1 MNTSTVS
8 AVMTAEPI
16 TVSTAAP
23 FKDIAELLTGNGI
36 SAVGVL
42 DKTGALVGV
51 VSEADLLPHLWD
63 EPKRPLWTRWRTR
76 GLARKVTA
84 RVAKDLMTS
93 PAITIDAGD
102 SLATAAAT
110 FARTG
115 VRRLFVLDQG
125 RVVGVVSR
133 RDLVGVYTRCDAEL
147 EREIQRRLLDSDL
160 GPDRVRVAVRAGVV
174 LIVGRVERR
183 SDIDPV
189 TRLLDDLA
197 GVVAIENRLDF
208 VWDDV
213 A

>member
-76 GLARKVTA
+76 GLARKATA

-147 EREIQRRLLDSDL
+147 EREIQRRLLDRDL
-160 GPDRVRVAVRAGVV
+160 GPDRARVAVRAGVV